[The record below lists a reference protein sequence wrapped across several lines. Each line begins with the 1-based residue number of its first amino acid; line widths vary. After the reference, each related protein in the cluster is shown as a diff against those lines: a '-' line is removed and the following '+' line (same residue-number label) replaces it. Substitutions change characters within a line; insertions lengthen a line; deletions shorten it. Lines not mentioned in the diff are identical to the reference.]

1 METVNDRKT
10 GKGYL
15 LIFFCF
21 LMYTCSYL
29 GKYGYSANI
38 NLVIGEFSVSNAEA
52 GLISTFFFF
61 AYGFGQIFNG
71 FFCKYYNKKI
81 ILPLSLI
88 ISAILNVAF
97 ACVKNFGVLKYIWLL
112 NGFSL
117 SFLWSSIIMLLSEKL
132 PAESLKKAVLIMAVP
147 TPAGILITYGLSALL
162 VELNA
167 YKLIFFIGGGILT
180 AIGALFFI
188 FYEKITDIYKNE
200 SAEVTDSKDDKVASD
215 SFLLTNFSIV
225 FVFLAIFA
233 MLNKYMDDGI
243 VLWLPKIL
251 VDTFNKSNSFSIVVT
266 LIFPVFGIIAS
277 SVNVLFNKK
286 IKDLILM
293 IGVYLLIAAI
303 CAVTLFAIGNV
314 HWLLTLALF
323 CVMYF
328 ITSCV
333 GGIVSTMAPLYM
345 RGKINS
351 GLLAGLLNGCCYLGS
366 TVSAYSLGLVS
377 DNFGWSGVFK
387 LFIIISASALFMV
400 LLYVVIVIMQKRKQ
414 NG

>member
-1 METVNDRKT
+1 M
-10 GKGYL
+10 
-15 LIFFCF
+15 
-21 LMYTCSYL
+21 
-29 GKYGYSANI
+29 
-38 NLVIGEFSVSNAEA
+38 
-52 GLISTFFFF
+52 
-61 AYGFGQIFNG
+61 
-71 FFCKYYNKKI
+71 
-81 ILPLSLI
+81 
-88 ISAILNVAF
+88 
-97 ACVKNFGVLKYIWLL
+97 
-112 NGFSL
+112 
-117 SFLWSSIIMLLSEKL
+117 
-132 PAESLKKAVLIMAVP
+132 
-147 TPAGILITYGLSALL
+147 
-162 VELNA
+162 
-167 YKLIFFIGGGILT
+167 FFIL
-180 AIGALFFI
+180 
-188 FYEKITDIYKNE
+188 YDKITDIYKNE

-277 SVNVLFNKK
+277 SVNVLLNKK

-303 CAVTLFAIGNV
+303 CAVTLFTFGNV
-314 HWLLTLALF
+314 HWLLTLTLF

-387 LFIIISASALFMV
+387 LFIIINASALFMV
-400 LLYVVIVIMQKRKQ
+400 LLYVVIVIMQKKKQ